1 MTLASIARD
10 YLEALGQI
18 NFELSRAQ
26 KFAFSHTKYLP
37 KDAACIKKVDIQRWL
52 AGLEEGLAP
61 STIKRVVLCWR
72 RACEQAVE
80 AGKLAKNPFLRAK
93 YPKIP
98 RSKTDPFSAE
108 EVDLMLSRA
117 SGRLESFLAF
127 AFYTGARCCE
137 ILALR
142 WDDID
147 MEAMSISISKSLTD
161 GLVKPRT
168 KTGEDRIVPIFA
180 PLLPYI
186 ARLEKERDS
195 EWVFSQKRD
204 HLFGSTSLFGNG
216 KWRKFLAE
224 CGIPYRSARHT
235 RHTFATHMVE
245 RAVRGEI
252 PLKWVSQILGHAS
265 LDMTIKVYARFLQ
278 NEHMKINREIDLFG

>member
-1 MTLASIARD
+1 MTLTTIARD
-10 YLEALGQI
+10 YLETLGQI
-18 NFELSRAQ
+18 NFEHERKQ

-37 KDAACIKKVDIQRWL
+37 KDAACIKKVDIQKWL
-52 AGLEEGLAP
+52 AGLEESLAP

-80 AGKLAKNPFLRAK
+80 TGKLAKNPFVGAK

-108 EVDLMLSRA
+108 EVGLMLSKA
-117 SGRLESFLAF
+117 SGQLESFLAF

-168 KTGEDRIVPIFA
+168 KTGEDRIVPIFT

-186 ARLEKERDS
+186 ARLKEDRDC
-195 EWVFSQKRD
+195 EWVFSERGD

-216 KWRKFLAE
+216 RWRKFLAE

-252 PLKWVSQILGHAS
+252 PLKWVSQILGHAN

-278 NEHMKINREIDLFG
+278 NEHLKIDRSINLY

>member
-10 YLEALGQI
+10 YLETLGQI
-18 NFELSRAQ
+18 NFEQGRKQ
-26 KFAFSHTKYLP
+26 KSAFSHTKYLP
-37 KDAACIKKVDIQRWL
+37 KDAEKIAKVDIGKWL
-52 AGLEEGLAP
+52 AGLEKDLAP
-61 STIKRVVLCWR
+61 NTIKRVVLCWR

-80 AGKLAKNPFLRAK
+80 AGKLAKNPFVDAK

-108 EVDLMLSRA
+108 EVDLMLSKA

-142 WDDID
+142 WEDID
-147 MEAMSISISKSLTD
+147 RETMSISISKSLTD

-186 ARLEKERDS
+186 ARLEEDRDS
-195 EWVFSQKRD
+195 EWVFSERGD

-216 KWRKFLAE
+216 KWHKFLDE

-252 PLKWVSQILGHAS
+252 PLKWVSQILGHAN

-278 NEHMKINREIDLFG
+278 NEHMKIDRSINLY

>member
-1 MTLASIARD
+1 MTLTTIARD

-80 AGKLAKNPFLRAK
+80 AGKLTKNPFLRAK

-108 EVDLMLSRA
+108 EVDLMLSKA

-168 KTGEDRIVPIFA
+168 KTGEDRIVPIFTSLA
-180 PLLPYI
+180 PYI
-186 ARLEKERDS
+186 ARLEKDRDS
-195 EWVFSQKRD
+195 EWVFSERGD

-216 KWRKFLAE
+216 RWRKFLYE

>member
-1 MTLASIARD
+1 MTLTTIARG
-10 YLEALGQI
+10 YLEDLGQI
-18 NFELSRAQ
+18 NFEQGRKQ

-37 KDAACIKKVDIQRWL
+37 KDAACIKKVDIQKWL

-80 AGKLAKNPFLRAK
+80 AGKLAKNPFVGAK

-108 EVDLMLSRA
+108 EVDLMLSKA

-142 WDDID
+142 WEDID

-168 KTGEDRIVPIFA
+168 KTGEDRIVPIFTSLA
-180 PLLPYI
+180 PYI
-186 ARLEKERDS
+186 ARLKEDRDC
-195 EWVFSQKRD
+195 EWVFSERGD

-216 KWRKFLAE
+216 RWRKFLAE

-265 LDMTIKVYARFLQ
+265 LDMTIRVYARFLQ
-278 NEHMKINREIDLFG
+278 NEHMKIDRSINLY

>member
-1 MTLASIARD
+1 MTLTTIARD
-10 YLEALGQI
+10 YLEDLGQI
-18 NFELSRAQ
+18 NFEQYKAQ
-26 KFAFSHTKYLP
+26 KSSFAHVEKLP
-37 KDAACIKKVDIQRWL
+37 KDAAKITSADVGKWL
-52 AGLEEGLAP
+52 AELEKSLAP

-80 AGKLAKNPFLRAK
+80 AGKLAKNPFVGAK

-108 EVDLMLSRA
+108 EVDLMLSKA

-142 WDDID
+142 WEDID

-186 ARLEKERDS
+186 ARLEKDRDS
-195 EWVFSQKRD
+195 EWVFSERGD

-216 KWRKFLAE
+216 RWRKFLYE
-224 CGIPYRSARHT
+224 CGISYRSARHT

-252 PLKWVSQILGHAS
+252 PLKWVSQILGHAN

-278 NEHMKINREIDLFG
+278 NEHMKIDREINLY

>member
-18 NFELSRAQ
+18 NFEQYKAQ
-26 KFAFSHTKYLP
+26 KSSFAHVEKLP
-37 KDAACIKKVDIQRWL
+37 KDAAKITSADVGKWL
-52 AGLEEGLAP
+52 AELEKSLAP

-80 AGKLAKNPFLRAK
+80 KGQLEKNPFSKAK
-93 YPKIP
+93 HPKIP

-108 EVDLMLSRA
+108 EVELMLSKA

-147 MEAMSISISKSLTD
+147 TQKMSISISKSLAD

-168 KTGEDRIVPIFA
+168 KTGEDRIVPIFRS
-180 PLLPYI
+180 LLPYI
-186 ARLEKERDS
+186 ARLKKDRDS
-195 EWVFSQKRD
+195 EWVFSERGD

-216 KWRKFLAE
+216 RWHKFLDE

-252 PLKWVSQILGHAS
+252 PLKWVSQILGHAN

-278 NEHMKINREIDLFG
+278 NEHMKIDRSINLY

>member
-1 MTLASIARD
+1 MTLTTIARD
-10 YLEALGQI
+10 YLEDLGQI
-18 NFELSRAQ
+18 NFEQGCKQ

-37 KDAACIKKVDIQRWL
+37 KDAACIKKVDIQKWL

-80 AGKLAKNPFLRAK
+80 AGKLAKNPFVGAK

-108 EVDLMLSRA
+108 EVGLMLSKA

-142 WDDID
+142 WEDID
-147 MEAMSISISKSLTD
+147 TQKMSISINKSLTD

-168 KTGEDRIVPIFA
+168 KTGEDRMVPIFA

-186 ARLEKERDS
+186 ARLKEDRDS
-195 EWVFSQKRD
+195 EWVFSERED

-216 KWRKFLAE
+216 RWRKFLAE

-252 PLKWVSQILGHAS
+252 PLKWVSQILGHAN

-278 NEHMKINREIDLFG
+278 NEHMKIDRSINLY

>member
-10 YLEALGQI
+10 YLETLGQI
-18 NFELSRAQ
+18 NFEHERKQ

-37 KDAACIKKVDIQRWL
+37 KDAEKIAKVDIGKWL

-80 AGKLAKNPFLRAK
+80 AGKLAKNPFVGAK

-108 EVDLMLSRA
+108 EVDLMLSKA

-142 WDDID
+142 WEDID
-147 MEAMSISISKSLTD
+147 TQKMSISISKSLTD

-168 KTGEDRIVPIFA
+168 KTGEDRLVPIFA

-186 ARLEKERDS
+186 TQLEKDRDS
-195 EWVFSQKRD
+195 EWVFSERGD

-216 KWRKFLAE
+216 KWHKFLDE

-252 PLKWVSQILGHAS
+252 PLKWVSQILGHAN

-278 NEHMKINREIDLFG
+278 NEHMKIDRSINLY